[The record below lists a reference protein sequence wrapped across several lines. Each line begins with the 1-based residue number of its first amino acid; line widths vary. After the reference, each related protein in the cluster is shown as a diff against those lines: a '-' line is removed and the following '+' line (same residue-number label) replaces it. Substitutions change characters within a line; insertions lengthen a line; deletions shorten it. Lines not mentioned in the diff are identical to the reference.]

1 MCIAHRRW
9 GKDDVA
15 LHYTACAAMQKVGSY
30 WHMTPEYGQC
40 RKSVWD
46 AVNPRTGKRR
56 IDEAF
61 PQAIRETTRSQ
72 DMFIRF
78 INGSTWQLVGSDNYN
93 SLVGSPPVGLVFSEF
108 ALGDPKAWGYLRP
121 VIAENNGFAIFITT
135 PRGKNHAYT
144 MYSMAKEDPDWYSG
158 LITIEDSRL
167 LSKEQLDKE
176 LNEYISTFGP
186 EEGYALFRQEW
197 YCFLKGTKIWTDRG
211 QKDIEK
217 VSLGDTVL
225 SHAGRWRK
233 VTQLFQHD
241 YEGDFVEIDTYGS
254 PVPLVCTGNH
264 PIRIADPQTQTF
276 KWVAAR
282 DVTETDYL
290 ALPRLK
296 LHENRV
302 ISEELAIL
310 LTWFITEGSS
320 GGNKVLFSLNK
331 NETDVAEMLVK
342 LGSRYGK
349 TYASVHETSLVVTI
363 NSTWLSDFL
372 TSNCGS
378 GAAEKRLP
386 WHLISGYEYLVYE
399 HLILGDGCRGDYQ
412 GVQDVYTTISYSLA
426 LDVQMLAHMI
436 GHRACISKRK
446 KEAANTTILGR
457 TVNIKDSYSVRVA
470 THQGGREYQQKIR
483 PMKHGVA
490 TRVRGVRTWDAAETV
505 YNFTVQYDNSYFAEG
520 RSVHNCAFDGAVSGA
535 YYAAIIDQLEADG
548 QITSVPYEPTLP
560 VTTAWDLGVGDA
572 TAIWFFQ
579 QAGQEIRVIDYF
591 EASGEGLSYY
601 VKELKSKPYIYD
613 QHIMPHDIR
622 VRELG
627 SGKSRYE
634 MAQSLGIRPIEIAKN
649 IPIDDGINA
658 VRATLPRMWF
668 DKKKCAAGLEL
679 LRSYR
684 KEYDDVRKTF
694 KNKPLHDYTSHAND
708 ALRMYCV
715 GYRSP
720 LKLKPVSEIMARRSY
735 AGTW

>member
-1 MCIAHRRW
+1 
-9 GKDDVA
+9 
-15 LHYTACAAMQKVGSY
+15 MQKVGSY

-61 PQAIRETTRSQ
+61 PHAIRESTRSQ

-93 SLVGSPPVGLVFSEF
+93 SLVGSPPVGLVFSEY

-121 VIAENNGFAIFITT
+121 VIAENNGYAIFITT

-144 MYSMAKEDPDWYSG
+144 LFEMAKDDPAWYSG
-158 LITIEDSRL
+158 LITIEDSGL
-167 LSKEQLDKE
+167 LTKEQLDKE
-176 LNEYISTFGP
+176 LSEYIATFGP

-197 YCFLKGTKIWTDRG
+197 YCG
-211 QKDIEK
+211 
-217 VSLGDTVL
+217 
-225 SHAGRWRK
+225 
-233 VTQLFQHD
+233 
-241 YEGDFVEIDTYGS
+241 
-254 PVPLVCTGNH
+254 
-264 PIRIADPQTQTF
+264 
-276 KWVAAR
+276 
-282 DVTETDYL
+282 
-290 ALPRLK
+290 
-296 LHENRV
+296 
-302 ISEELAIL
+302 
-310 LTWFITEGSS
+310 
-320 GGNKVLFSLNK
+320 
-331 NETDVAEMLVK
+331 
-342 LGSRYGK
+342 
-349 TYASVHETSLVVTI
+349 
-363 NSTWLSDFL
+363 
-372 TSNCGS
+372 
-378 GAAEKRLP
+378 
-386 WHLISGYEYLVYE
+386 
-399 HLILGDGCRGDYQ
+399 
-412 GVQDVYTTISYSLA
+412 
-426 LDVQMLAHMI
+426 
-436 GHRACISKRK
+436 
-446 KEAANTTILGR
+446 
-457 TVNIKDSYSVRVA
+457 
-470 THQGGREYQQKIR
+470 
-483 PMKHGVA
+483 
-490 TRVRGVRTWDAAETV
+490 
-505 YNFTVQYDNSYFAEG
+505 
-520 RSVHNCAFDGAVSGA
+520 FDGAVSGA
-535 YYAAIIDQLEADG
+535 YYASIIDQLEANG

-572 TAIWFFQ
+572 TAIWFLQ

-601 VKELKSKPYIYD
+601 VKELKAKPYIYD

-627 SGKSRYE
+627 TGKSRYE

-715 GYRSP
+715 GYRPP
-720 LKLKPVSEIMARRSY
+720 LKSKPVSEIMSRRSY
-735 AGTW
+735 SGVW